1 MTEPA
6 TTIIIF
12 AHGSKVSQANA
23 TIARL
28 AGEVSR
34 HTGVEAH
41 PAFLEV
47 AQPDLRAAVAG
58 AVTRGAARIVIVP
71 CFLVYGVHV
80 REDLPQLV
88 KALQQAHPGVEII
101 VTEPLEGH
109 PGLGEILASRVRD
122 ALARPAIGDAEAGKG

>member
-6 TTIIIF
+6 TAIIIF
-12 AHGSKVSQANA
+12 AHGSKVSEANA

-28 AGEVSR
+28 AGEVCR
-34 HTGVEAH
+34 HTGIEAYA
-41 PAFLEV
+41 AFLEV
-47 AQPDLRAAVAG
+47 AQPDLKAAVAE
-58 AVTRGAARIVIVP
+58 AARRGAGRIVIVP

-88 KALQQAHPGVEII
+88 KALERVHPGVEIV

-109 PGLGEILASRVRD
+109 PGLGEMLASRVRD
-122 ALARPAIGDAEAGKG
+122 ALARPAIGDEETGKG